1 MGRGPVLSLS
11 RRCNPGEKA
20 RQIRYDF
27 SMGLG
32 LPEMLFIFF
41 LALMIF
47 GPRKLPEIGRQIGK
61 FMAEFKRYSNE
72 FKHQVE
78 VEVRQLELEEALKKA
93 DMAEPPP
100 VPPAGTIANATAA
113 PASAPAPNPPVEAK
127 TPDA

>member
-1 MGRGPVLSLS
+1 MGAIRNRG
-11 RRCNPGEKA
+11 
-20 RQIRYDF
+20 IRYDF
-27 SMGLG
+27 GMGLG

-78 VEVRQLELEEALKKA
+78 TEVRQLELEEALKKA
-93 DMAEPPP
+93 DLADPPP
-100 VPPAGTIANATAA
+100 VPPEGTIANAAA
-113 PASAPAPNPPVEAK
+113 PAGAPEPVSPAVEAK